1 MKQRGFSLI
10 ELLTVIAIIGILAG
24 VVTVNVTSARSKAR
38 DAKRQAD
45 LNSVSAALEMYYAK
59 NKTYPTTAG
68 GWGWGSSLSAIQ
80 SYIST
85 IPTDPQNSNAT
96 YGQGYVYCSDGSKYV
111 LDATLEKG
119 SSDITISSDP
129 SACPSSSSDYYQ
141 TGTYEINGKNHYRVA
156 GK

>member
-24 VVTVNVTSARSKAR
+24 VVTVNVSSARSKAR

-59 NKTYPTTAG
+59 NKTYPTTAS
-68 GWGWGSSLSAIQ
+68 GWSWSSSLGAIQ

-85 IPTDPQNSNAT
+85 IPTDPQNSNAV

-119 SSDITISSDP
+119 TSDISITNPSS
-129 SACPSSSSDYYQ
+129 CPSSDSNYYQ
-141 TGTYEINGKNHYRVA
+141 TGTYEADGKNHYRIS